1 MTTAPPGVSSPS
13 EAAAVAGPARAV
25 VLGRIGAPH
34 GVQGWVKVTSY
45 TDPAAGIAGYRRW
58 TLLLGGQSRQVR
70 VLDSKRAGQSL
81 AVKLEGIDDMDAARL
96 LNGAEVQVDRSEL
109 PAAGPKEHYLHDLMG
124 LVAVNREGVPLGKVE
139 GILEMPA
146 HPLLVL
152 RDGKVERLV
161 PLVPERLVAVDL
173 GAGRVTVD
181 WHPDD

>member
-1 MTTAPPGVSSPS
+1 MTTHSGPASPS
-13 EAAAVAGPARAV
+13 APVRGKTV

-45 TDPAAGIAGYRRW
+45 TDPAAGIADYRQW
-58 TLLLGGQSRQVR
+58 TLLQAGQARQVK
-70 VLDSKRAGQSL
+70 VEGSKRAGQAL
-81 AVKLEGIDDMDAARL
+81 AVKLEGVDSIDAARL

-109 PAAGPKEHYLHDLMG
+109 PPTGPKEYYLHDLLG
-124 LVAVNREGVPLGKVE
+124 LDAVNRDGIPLGKVE
-139 GILEMPA
+139 EFLEMPA

-173 GAGRVTVD
+173 EAGRVTVD

>member
-1 MTTAPPGVSSPS
+1 MTTTQRGAASPSQGVS
-13 EAAAVAGPARAV
+13 VTGPARAV

-58 TLLLGGQSRQVR
+58 TLQLGGQYRQVR
-70 VLDSKRAGQSL
+70 VLASKRAGQAL
-81 AVKLEGIDDMDAARL
+81 AVKLDGIDDMDAARL

-124 LVAVNREGVPLGKVE
+124 LDAVNREGVPLGKVE
-139 GILEMPA
+139 DILEMPA

-161 PLVPERLVAVDL
+161 PLVPARLVAVDL